1 MSLVVKAKVKEVIK
15 DCNTASDFV
24 DAVSGMLEKI
34 LADAVVRAKDNG
46 RRTVMGRDVAFAF
59 CPDLGT
65 PKENIIVKS
74 KIKELVGDC
83 NVAGDLAD
91 MLNKVGI
98 KLILFAE
105 KRALD
110 NSRKTVMAKDL

>member
-1 MSLVVKAKVKEVIK
+1 MSLVVKAKIKEVIK
-15 DCNTASDFV
+15 DCNIASDFV
-24 DAVSGMLEKI
+24 DAVSEMLGK
-34 LADAVVRAKDNG
+34 LLTDAVARAKDNG

-59 CPDLGT
+59 AGLAI

-91 MLNKVGI
+91 ILNKVGVYM
-98 KLILFAE
+98 ILLAE